1 MDIRQPIEQSWTYHY
16 ERNRFGIKYEI
27 VCAIGNPKII
37 WVSGPWRGLASDPT
51 IAKKSGIKRLLH
63 ESEMLLSD
71 KIYRGDS
78 QSFIT
83 AFSGHRYSLEPDERA
98 YNALIYSARSA
109 IERVIHRVTIF
120 GIFQNTW
127 KYTICLHKKCARSV
141 FKLVN
146 FSFLFE
152 PLG

>member
-1 MDIRQPIEQSWTYHY
+1 
-16 ERNRFGIKYEI
+16 
-27 VCAIGNPKII
+27 
-37 WVSGPWRGLASDPT
+37 VSGPWHGLASDPT

-71 KIYRGDS
+71 KIYQGDS

-83 AFSGHRYSLEPDERA
+83 ALSGHRYSLEPDERA

-109 IERVIHRVTIF
+109 IERVIQRVTIF
-120 GIFQNTW
+120 GIFQSTW
-127 KYTICLHKKCARSV
+127 KYTICLHKKCARSG

-146 FSFLFE
+146 FSFFFE